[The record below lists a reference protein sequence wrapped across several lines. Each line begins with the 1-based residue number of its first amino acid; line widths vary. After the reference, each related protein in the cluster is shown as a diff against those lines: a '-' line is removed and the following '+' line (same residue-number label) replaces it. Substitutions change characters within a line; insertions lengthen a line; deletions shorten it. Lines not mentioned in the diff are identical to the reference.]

1 MERVLSQ
8 RIAADPDADLVERCR
23 YGDAE
28 AFAELYAR
36 YGGLVFN
43 LALRHLGDREEAAD
57 LTQEVFLRVHR
68 HLRGFRGQSSL
79 KTWIYRIA
87 LNRCRSW
94 RARYRP
100 LEQGLAE
107 EGTPPAEAAPVLVET
122 RRGPEERAAA
132 AEASAHLLRRLREL
146 PRPFRE
152 AVYLRDL
159 EELGYEEIA
168 QVLRVPI
175 GTVRSRIARGRER
188 LRRTLEPEEESK
200 GSA

>member
-1 MERVLSQ
+1 MEQVLTPHV
-8 RIAADPDADLVERCR
+8 AADPDAELVERCR
-23 YGDAE
+23 HGDPE

-36 YGGLVFN
+36 YGELVFN
-43 LALRHLGDREEAAD
+43 LALRHLGNREEAAD

-68 HLRGFRGQSSL
+68 HLQGFRGQSSL

-94 RARYRP
+94 WARYRP

-107 EGTPPAEAAPVLVET
+107 EGVPPAEAAPVLVES

-132 AEASAHLLRRLREL
+132 AETSARVLRRLRQL
-146 PRPFRE
+146 PRSFRE

-159 EELGYEEIA
+159 EELEYEEIA
-168 QVLRVPI
+168 QILRVPI

-188 LRRTLEPEEESK
+188 LRRLLETEYEESR
-200 GSA
+200 

>member
-1 MERVLSQ
+1 MERVLS
-8 RIAADPDADLVERCR
+8 RHIVSDPDAELVERCR
-23 YGDAE
+23 YGDPE
-28 AFAELYAR
+28 AFGELYAR
-36 YGGLVFN
+36 YGNMVFN

-57 LTQEVFLRVHR
+57 LTQEVFLRVFR

-87 LNRCRSW
+87 LNRCHSW
-94 RARYRP
+94 RRRYRP

-107 EGTPPAEAAPVLVET
+107 EGVPAAEAAPVLVET

-132 AEASAHLLRRLREL
+132 AETSARVLRRLAAL

-159 EELGYEEIA
+159 EELGYDEIA
-168 QVLRVPI
+168 AVLRLPI

-188 LRRTLEPEEESK
+188 LRQLLEEDEES
-200 GSA
+200 A